1 MVVCPLNLSY
11 NVNRQIERRGRT
23 SMKEGITMEEVVQDH
38 EKRITVLE
46 EQYRQVGIKLN
57 EVEKGQ
63 YRLENTVTSEFRE
76 NRGLL
81 NRLIEN
87 QFKLDKQK
95 MTGREKIILAIIAL
109 FSGGIGA
116 GGIVTLVLQF
126 LK

>member
-1 MVVCPLNLSY
+1 
-11 NVNRQIERRGRT
+11 
-23 SMKEGITMEEVVQDH
+23 MKEGITMEEVVQDH

-116 GGIVTLVLQF
+116 GGIVTLILQF

>member
-1 MVVCPLNLSY
+1 
-11 NVNRQIERRGRT
+11 
-23 SMKEGITMEEVVQDH
+23 MKEGLNMEEVVHDH
-38 EKRITVLE
+38 ERRITILE
-46 EQYRQVGIKLN
+46 EQYKQVGIKLN

-95 MTGREKIILAIIAL
+95 MTSKEKVTLAIIAL
-109 FSGGIGA
+109 LSGGLGA
-116 GGIVTLVLQF
+116 GGIVSLVLAF
-126 LK
+126 IK